1 MNEIERKFLVKNT
14 DFLKEYSSK
23 YIIKQGYLSLD
34 SERIVRVRLKGEKA
48 FLTIK
53 GKTDQS
59 GTTRFEW
66 EKEISVPEAEE
77 LLKLCLKIIEKTRY
91 IINFEGFT
99 FEVDVFENKHSGLI
113 LAEIEL
119 QHKNQLF
126 KKPSWLGEEVTGKQ
140 EYYNSNL

>member
-14 DFLKEYSSK
+14 NFLGEYSSK

-34 SERIVRVRLKGEKA
+34 PERIVRVRTKGEKA

-53 GKTDQS
+53 GKTNES

-66 EKEISVPEAEE
+66 EKEISVSEAEE

-99 FEVDVFENKHSGLI
+99 FEVDVFENQHSGLI

-119 QHKNQLF
+119 QHKNQSF